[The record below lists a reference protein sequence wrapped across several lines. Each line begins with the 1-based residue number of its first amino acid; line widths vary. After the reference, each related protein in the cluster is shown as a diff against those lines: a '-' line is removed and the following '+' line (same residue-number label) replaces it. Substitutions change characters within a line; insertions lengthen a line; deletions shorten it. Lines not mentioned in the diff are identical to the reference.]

1 MSTHASNDIDLH
13 GDETDHETNK
23 SNETDSMEMLKSNR
37 SHQSNNVQND
47 QDVEHI
53 SATLRAVSLPST
65 SPKSRP
71 HTVNRNF
78 YLHPTE
84 SHIQTYKLYQA
95 AKEHREDLEINK
107 KQLKNRISLLAQ
119 EIEHAK
125 RIREEL
131 EKRHELSMK
140 IQQEKIQTKHNLFV
154 QKQKKQ
160 RLLAKQRREN
170 REKRAKHVENLKM
183 SKLRLQQAKRTDA
196 QSIYADRQKL
206 KQQLSKIKEK
216 ELEQNLK
223 RKYYVTKHRKQLE
236 LKKNEAKMQLLNNL
250 RQEYVENVKH
260 ETNTIAKH
268 EKAISK
274 LETTEKEL
282 YEQFLKMQKSNEEFL
297 KRSKERRNTEY
308 DNFKLKHS
316 RSKNKLIK

>member
-1 MSTHASNDIDLH
+1 M
-13 GDETDHETNK
+13 
-23 SNETDSMEMLKSNR
+23 
-37 SHQSNNVQND
+37 
-47 QDVEHI
+47 
-53 SATLRAVSLPST
+53 
-65 SPKSRP
+65 
-71 HTVNRNF
+71 
-78 YLHPTE
+78 TE

-297 KRSKERRNTEY
+297 KRSQERRNTEY